1 MRVPERVPFVVRI
14 EQTALILLD
23 NLRSPTECCHR
34 LFKFH
39 ELAVSEEQVREN
51 FRKYDLLD
59 DQVIFLKGPFSET
72 LSKLT
77 TEQFAV
83 IRLDG
88 DMYGSTMDALINLYD
103 RVSSGGFVIVDDY
116 GALQNCRRAVNDF
129 LSSRSLRPEIAPV
142 DGSCVWWRKD

>member
-1 MRVPERVPFVVRI
+1 LADSFEGLPRPNPERYPADKR
-14 EQTALILLD
+14 D
-23 NLRSPTECCHR
+23 R

-77 TEQFAV
+77 TEQFAL

-88 DMYGSTMDALINLYD
+88 DMYGSTMDALTNLYD

-129 LSSRSLRPEIAPV
+129 LSSRSLRPPIAPV
-142 DGSCVWWRKD
+142 DVSCVWWRKD